1 MKVLVTGGL
10 GFIGSHIC
18 VELLKAN
25 HDVVVI
31 DNLNNSELS
40 TKDKIETIS
49 SKKIKFYQISLL
61 NLKDTEEVFKKENIE
76 SIIHCAGHKAVGE
89 SVRQPLYYYQENL
102 NMTFNLLKLIKEYP
116 ILSFVFSSSATVY
129 GAIDKVLSETDT
141 VGMKITNPYGM
152 TKYMQE
158 IILQDYV
165 KSFNFLNKKPFQLVI
180 LRYFNPVGAHSSGL
194 IGENPRD
201 VPNNLMPYVMRVASN
216 NNNLEFK
223 DESRYNHLTIFGND
237 YNTNDG
243 TCIRDFIHVVDLAT
257 SHVIAIE
264 HNLDSKYI
272 ENTHIF
278 NIGTGNGTSVL
289 ELVEAFKKVN
299 SVNLKYI
306 YGDRREGDICKVVCD
321 PTKANTILGW
331 KAKYDI
337 SDMVRDSWAFMN
349 K

>member
-1 MKVLVTGGL
+1 M
-10 GFIGSHIC
+10 
-18 VELLKAN
+18 
-25 HDVVVI
+25 
-31 DNLNNSELS
+31 
-40 TKDKIETIS
+40 
-49 SKKIKFYQISLL
+49 
-61 NLKDTEEVFKKENIE
+61 
-76 SIIHCAGHKAVGE
+76 
-89 SVRQPLYYYQENL
+89 
-102 NMTFNLLKLIKEYP
+102 
-116 ILSFVFSSSATVY
+116 
-129 GAIDKVLSETDT
+129 
-141 VGMKITNPYGM
+141 
-152 TKYMQE
+152 
-158 IILQDYV
+158 
-165 KSFNFLNKKPFQLVI
+165 
-180 LRYFNPVGAHSSGL
+180 
-194 IGENPRD
+194 
-201 VPNNLMPYVMRVASN
+201 
-216 NNNLEFK
+216 
-223 DESRYNHLTIFGND
+223 TIFGND

-264 HNLDSKYI
+264 HNLDNKYI

>member
-40 TKDKIETIS
+40 TKDRIETIS
-49 SKKIKFYQISLL
+49 GKKIGFYQVSLL
-61 NLKDTEEVFKKENIE
+61 NLEETEKVFKNENIE

-89 SVRQPLYYYQENL
+89 SIKQPLYYYQENL
-102 NMTFNLLKLIKEYP
+102 TMTFNLLKLIKEYP

-129 GAIDKVLSETDT
+129 GAIDKVSCETDT

-165 KSFNFLNKKPFQLVI
+165 KSFEFTEVSSFQLII

-201 VPNNLMPYVMRVASN
+201 VPNNLMPYIMRVASN
-216 NNNLEFK
+216 NNNFEFK

-237 YNTNDG
+237 YDSNDG

-264 HNLDSKYI
+264 HNIDNKYI

-299 SVNLKYI
+299 NVKLNYI
-306 YGDRREGDICKVVCD
+306 YDVRREGDIGKVVCN
-321 PTKANTILGW
+321 PTRANTILRW

-337 SDMVRDSWAFMN
+337 TDMVRDSWNFMN
-349 K
+349 N